1 MASETLEPS
10 GKLVDLEHARL
21 ASLMVEG
28 AETSSKTQRRK
39 RRGEPQKINLGAYLF
54 YRPTSM
60 TMGAVAMQHAPFR
73 EDNAQE
79 SEFVLI
85 PDEAEEDYLF
95 RRVERNGRDE
105 EFKEV
110 ERDLDRLPDG
120 LLKNPHITP
129 WNEPDYMEAL
139 VEQADAME
147 MDIERCAKR
156 FGRIR
161 LKTDYAPHGWHFHPA
176 LGFVRRK

>member
-1 MASETLEPS
+1 
-10 GKLVDLEHARL
+10 VY
-21 ASLMVEG
+21 
-28 AETSSKTQRRK
+28 K
-39 RRGEPQKINLGAYLF
+39 RQ
-54 YRPTSM
+54 
-60 TMGAVAMQHAPFR
+60 
-73 EDNAQE
+73 
-79 SEFVLI
+79 
-85 PDEAEEDYLF
+85 
-95 RRVERNGRDE
+95 
-105 EFKEV
+105 
-110 ERDLDRLPDG
+110 
-120 LLKNPHITP
+120 P